1 MTLEEIFTL
10 ENLNNAFYQSSK
22 ISHWKD
28 NTQRYKSILLIK
40 NIELMEEI
48 LNHEYKVSPTTNF
61 TIRERGKVRLIESP
75 SQRDRIV
82 QKVLCNKVLIPYLTK
97 PLIYDNYASL
107 KNRGTSF
114 ARKRIDVMLNRFI
127 RQYGSDGYVLQID
140 IKKYF
145 ESIDHETLKAMVH
158 ERVNEPKEVMDLIDY
173 VIDTSSHTHK
183 GLNLGSEAPQI
194 LAIFY
199 LSNLDNYIKSVLRV
213 KYYGRYMDDMI
224 LFSNS
229 KEELQATLESI
240 KEKLAEIKLEI
251 SEKKTHIS
259 KLSQGFTYMQI
270 KYLIV
275 GNKIIKRPTRA
286 KITRERRRLKKYK
299 RLYEQGLMNE
309 LEIHNCYKSWRN
321 NIIKECKYCT
331 RSIRNMDALY
341 NELFQSQEEYKR
353 PTRNSL
359 IRNSYKENRNETH
372 STHKQ

>member
-127 RQYGSDGYVLQID
+127 RQYGSNGYVLQID

-158 ERVNEPKEVMDLIDY
+158 ERVDEPNEVMDLIDY

-299 RLYEQGLMNE
+299 KLYEQGLMNE

-331 RSIRNMDALY
+331 RSIGNMDELY